1 MNVYVAGALWV
12 LGVAAASVV
21 VTILVHRFTHD
32 SRNADDAVTGVFT
45 IVAGLQAVLLAF
57 VLISLFDTVSTVRE
71 DSHTEANGL
80 TAVYWASDSLPA
92 PAREQLQ
99 DLSRSYAAT
108 VVEREWPSMRV
119 GEPAGGSGWELLER
133 MRVAIDGAPAETDW
147 QQERKSE
154 AASQLWG
161 VYEARQAR
169 LTAAGHAGVST
180 VVWLALIAGSV
191 LSISLPYLFDVP
203 KLLTHAM
210 IVGTLAGTIA
220 LLMFAIYQLQNPFS
234 GGAQVEPDA
243 FSSAIDRMISGARD
257 RRLG

>member
-1 MNVYVAGALWV
+1 MNVYVTGALWV
-12 LGVAAASVV
+12 LGVAAIAAAMTV
-21 VTILVHRFTHD
+21 LVHRFTKD
-32 SRNADDAVTGVFT
+32 TRDAGDAVTSVFT

-57 VLISLFDTVSTVRE
+57 VLISLFDAVSTVRE

-80 TAVYWASDSLPA
+80 TAIYWASDSLPA
-92 PAREQLQ
+92 SARDQLQ

-108 VVEREWPSMRV
+108 VVEREWPSMQA
-119 GEPAGGSGWELLER
+119 GEPVSGAGLELLER
-133 MRVAIDGAPAETDW
+133 MRATIDRAPAESDW
-147 QQERKSE
+147 QQERRSE

-169 LTAAGHAGVST
+169 LTTAGNAGVST
-180 VVWLALIAGSV
+180 VVWLALIVGSI
-191 LSISLPYLFDVP
+191 LSIALPYLFDVP

-234 GGAQVEPDA
+234 GGAQIEPDA
-243 FSSAIDRMISGARD
+243 FSSAINRMIEPAK
-257 RRLG
+257 

>member
-1 MNVYVAGALWV
+1 MNVYVAGAVWV
-12 LGVAAASVV
+12 LGVVAAAAV

-32 SRNADDAVTGVFT
+32 SRNANDAISGVFT

-57 VLISLFDTVSTVRE
+57 VLISLFDMVSNVRE

-99 DLSRSYAAT
+99 DLSRSYLTT
-108 VVEREWPSMRV
+108 VVDREWPSMRE
-119 GEPAGGSGWELLER
+119 GEPIGGSGWELLER
-133 MRVAIDGAPAETDW
+133 MRVTLDDAPAESQW

-180 VVWLALIAGSV
+180 VVWLALIVGSV

-203 KLLTHAM
+203 KLITHAI
-210 IVGTLAGTIA
+210 IVSTLAGTIA

-243 FSSAIDRMISGARD
+243 FSAAIDRMIGRA
-257 RRLG
+257 G